1 MDSEF
6 ASIIGQWQSF
16 ENLAGS
22 ISATLL
28 GLLFI
33 AASIR
38 PALFDRAEHREFLT
52 IAAKSLGMFILVIA
66 IALVFLIPNIDP
78 RNMGITLAGM
88 AILALVNTTQQI
100 VAMQK
105 LLNEWGL
112 LFITRRIL
120 LPAAGYVL
128 LLWVSAMLYIGQS
141 GWISWL
147 GPAQILFILSATYN
161 AWDLLLRVGTQEDNS
176 S

>member
-1 MDSEF
+1 MDSDF
-6 ASIIGQWQSF
+6 AHILAQWQNF
-16 ENLAGS
+16 EMLAGS
-22 ISATLL
+22 VSATLL
-28 GLLFI
+28 GLLFV

-38 PALFDRAEHREFLT
+38 PALFDRTEHREFLT
-52 IAAKSLGMFILVIA
+52 IAAKSLGMFMLVIA
-66 IALVFLIPNIDP
+66 IALVFLIPNVDP
-78 RNMGITLAGM
+78 RTMGITLAGM

-128 LLWVSAMLYIGQS
+128 LLWVSAMLYIGQIH
-141 GWISWL
+141 WLSWL
-147 GPAQILFILSATYN
+147 APAQILFVLSATYN
-161 AWDLLLRVGTQEDNS
+161 AWDLLLRVGKQQGDS
-176 S
+176 

>member
-1 MDSEF
+1 M
-6 ASIIGQWQSF
+6 
-16 ENLAGS
+16 
-22 ISATLL
+22 
-28 GLLFI
+28 
-33 AASIR
+33 
-38 PALFDRAEHREFLT
+38 LT
-52 IAAKSLGMFILVIA
+52 I
-66 IALVFLIPNIDP
+66 PDIDP
-78 RNMGITLAGM
+78 RNMSITLAGM

-128 LLWVSAMLYIGQS
+128 LLWVSAMLYIGQI
-141 GWISWL
+141 GWVSWL